1 MIQRVQS
8 LYWFLAAVLLAVF
21 YFASF
26 AYIKTPEGAIN
37 LSVWNGVVVDPAGSY
52 DFALSFWPL
61 HVVVLLAL
69 FATLITIFCFKRRA
83 LQLRLS
89 GIAMVLDLGVL
100 GLSYFYYRTLSGQV
114 EGLSSL
120 SIVYLLPLIAAILT
134 LLGFLGVK
142 KDIAILRSLSR
153 L

>member
-26 AYIKTPEGAIN
+26 AYITTPEGAIN

-69 FATLITIFCFKRRA
+69 LSTLITIFCFKRRA

-114 EGLSSL
+114 EGLTSL